1 METKVNI
8 LGLGW
13 VGTALKDYLES
24 LHYQVTVN
32 NPDENALA
40 TVITWPAI
48 AQDKIKELPRL
59 KHLVLSLSSTRLH
72 DEQQSYEKKLSEHF
86 PHLVILRL
94 GGLIGYDR
102 HPGRFF
108 AGKKDLPKA
117 LHPTNLIHRDDV
129 VRIIELMIRQ
139 QPKEKIYNLVGD
151 HHPTKKDFYTE
162 AARLGGFEI
171 PSFHEDFSTEEVVT
185 NSLFKHEYNY
195 QFTYPS
201 PFDYLRTNSIKKS
214 AT

>member
-1 METKVNI
+1 MNVMVTKVNI

-32 NPDENALA
+32 KPDENASA

-48 AQDKIKELPRL
+48 AQDKIKDLPRL
-59 KHLVLSLSSTRLH
+59 SHLVLGLSSTRTYE
-72 DEQQSYEKKLSEHF
+72 DQQAYEKKLTEHF

-108 AGKKDLPKA
+108 AGKKDLPNA

-129 VRIIELMIRQ
+129 VRIIELMIRKN
-139 QPKEKIYNLVGD
+139 PKEKIYNLVSDD
-151 HHPTKKDFYTE
+151 HPAKKDFYTE
-162 AARLGGFEI
+162 AARLGGFEL
-171 PSFHEDFSTEEVVT
+171 PSFHEDFSKEEVVS
-185 NSLFKHEYNY
+185 NALFKHEYNY
-195 QFTYPS
+195 TFNYPS
-201 PFDYLRTNSIKKS
+201 PCDYLKTVTAK
-214 AT
+214 